1 MAKKTFFQ
9 GAVILTGAMA
19 LSKLLGAIFRIPLTN
34 MIGAEGMAYYQAVYP
49 IYVLLLTISIAGY
62 PVAISRMVS
71 ERLTFGDHYGAHR
84 AFRIALA
91 VMIALGTVS
100 FLVMWFFADNLLGLT
115 KNLEGSIYGMK
126 AIAPALFFVPIMS
139 AFMGYFQGMRN
150 MRPSAATQVAEQ
162 FFRVAAG
169 LTLAL
174 MFVSKG
180 GEHAGEYAAAGAN
193 FGATAGAFAGL
204 LLMLLIYLAKV
215 KKPGFREKLAECKE
229 RFGATEQPLSRILTA
244 LFSITVPIM
253 IGASIMPIMNYL
265 DTVIVSNRLTATGWD
280 PVEVRSMYGQLS
292 AMASSIINLPQA
304 LTQTI
309 AVSLVPTVIS
319 AFKMRDHE
327 FLGQNITLSMRMC
340 VIISLPCSVGIIV
353 LAEPIMKL
361 LYPLQIE
368 DAIAAAPGLQ
378 ILAVGI
384 VFLASIQTLTGVLQG
399 VERQGRPVINLFV
412 GAGAKVIIT
421 YTLTGIVTINI
432 LGAAAGTVAAYIIAA
447 MLDYRAVKKYTR
459 ADIEWKLVLLRP
471 LVSAAVMGGCAFG
484 AYKLCHLAVGNSLST
499 LFGVLVGGCV
509 YAVMVFV
516 TGAITLDE
524 LAMLPKGEKLAK
536 LFRKRVDKNRR
547 PRR

>member
-9 GAVILTGAMA
+9 GAVILTTAMA

-34 MIGAEGMAYYQAVYP
+34 MIGADGMAYYQAVYP
-49 IYVLLLTISIAGY
+49 IYVILLTVSIAGY

-84 AFRIALA
+84 AFRIALG
-91 VMIALGTVS
+91 VMVALGTVS
-100 FLVMWFFADNLLGLT
+100 FLVMWFFAETFSGFT
-115 KNLEGSIYGMK
+115 KNMGSVYGMR

-150 MRPSAATQVAEQ
+150 MRPSAATQVTEQ
-162 FFRVAAG
+162 LFRVAAG

-174 MFVSKG
+174 VLVGKSK
-180 GEHAGEYAAAGAN
+180 EYAAAGAN

-229 RFGATEQPLSRILTA
+229 RFGATEQPLNRILIA
-244 LFSITVPIM
+244 LFSITIPIM

-265 DTVIVSNRLTATGWD
+265 DAVIVSNRLTAAGWD

-309 AVSLVPTVIS
+309 AVSLVPTVIA
-319 AFKMRDHE
+319 AFKTRDHE
-327 FLGQNITLSMRMC
+327 FLGHNITLSMRMC
-340 VIISLPCSVGIIV
+340 VIISLPCAVGVVV

-361 LYPLQIE
+361 LYPYQMD

-378 ILAVGI
+378 ILAAGI
-384 VFLASIQTLTGVLQG
+384 VFLACIQTLTGVLQG
-399 VERQGRPVINLFV
+399 VERQGRPVLNLFI

-421 YTLTGIVTINI
+421 YTLTGIRSINI
-432 LGAAAGTVAAYIIAA
+432 LGAAMGTVAAYIIAA
-447 MLDYRAVKKYTR
+447 TLDYRAVKRFTR

-484 AYKLCHLAVGNSLST
+484 AYKLCNLLVGNSVST
-499 LFGVLVGGCV
+499 LFGVLAGGLV
-509 YAVMVFV
+509 YVVMVFV
-516 TGAITLDE
+516 TGAIRPDE

-536 LFRKRVDKNRR
+536 LFGKRVDKKRR